1 MSFFFMV
8 THHVVIFQPKWV
20 FSDSRVDVSSAV
32 PPCVHGLILS
42 HCIIIT
48 HITPSI
54 THIHFNSLFLIL
66 HFLILSPIGFT
77 THCRPTF

>member
-20 FSDSRVDVSSAV
+20 FSDSRVNVSSAV

-48 HITPSI
+48 HINVVHPQVAHTPKS
-54 THIHFNSLFLIL
+54 
-66 HFLILSPIGFT
+66 
-77 THCRPTF
+77 RTFDQRS